1 MPTITLNCLVA
12 GENPYENA
20 FQVVIDTH
28 QIKTV
33 ALLKDAIK
41 EKNTQAFA
49 NVDAKDIKLWKDEL
63 GGVELPPLSKISK
76 NFSSQPADIIVQW
89 PTETKE
95 VHITASYNR
104 TKKNFQWTV
113 TRETV
118 SLTELK
124 KKLCEFFTFPDGTE
138 DEHIV
143 IGRVERRISKST
155 LNLQSEMES
164 ATVDMENV
172 ESAGRKIINFSKDE
186 DLAGIVW
193 TADHRVVELNIVLNN
208 RLIRIP
214 FMKALFGLQYDNCDE
229 LPKCKLFAGDLI
241 DSFLDKKILEEV
253 IQEILRKHTVS
264 RPIRADVNEATRREF
279 ISSIIY
285 GVASNFRGLVKI
297 YPEEQVTG
305 THGKGPVDWII
316 KIGNIIICV
325 TEAKR
330 NDISWGIG
338 QSTVQAHASMQ
349 LNTKKRTFT
358 DANLD
363 EDDMYCIISTGVEWV
378 ITRVI
383 QNRDGKVDVYI
394 CEPMPDVIPINNAVL
409 TYDDLY

>member
-1 MPTITLNCLVA
+1 MQKKI
-12 GENPYENA
+12 
-20 FQVVIDTH
+20 
-28 QIKTV
+28 
-33 ALLKDAIK
+33 
-41 EKNTQAFA
+41 
-49 NVDAKDIKLWKDEL
+49 NVNIKDEL

-193 TADHRVVELNIVLNN
+193 TADHRVVELNIVVDTCSLW
-208 RLIRIP
+208 
-214 FMKALFGLQYDNCDE
+214 
-229 LPKCKLFAGDLI
+229 FAI
-241 DSFLDKKILEEV
+241 
-253 IQEILRKHTVS
+253 
-264 RPIRADVNEATRREF
+264 
-279 ISSIIY
+279 
-285 GVASNFRGLVKI
+285 
-297 YPEEQVTG
+297 
-305 THGKGPVDWII
+305 
-316 KIGNIIICV
+316 
-325 TEAKR
+325 
-330 NDISWGIG
+330 
-338 QSTVQAHASMQ
+338 
-349 LNTKKRTFT
+349 
-358 DANLD
+358 
-363 EDDMYCIISTGVEWV
+363 
-378 ITRVI
+378 
-383 QNRDGKVDVYI
+383 
-394 CEPMPDVIPINNAVL
+394 
-409 TYDDLY
+409 